1 MVTSQGSAAVGDGST
16 ALIAVPQ
23 GRAGELVGLSEREI
37 RRAIAAGEIEV
48 HYRGR
53 RALVDVDDL
62 RAWFKAL
69 PTVRPH

>member
-1 MVTSQGSAAVGDGST
+1 MRVESIRSIALTQAQAAM
-16 ALIAVPQ
+16 A
-23 GRAGELVGLSEREI
+23 VGLSEREI

-69 PTVRPH
+69 PTERPH